1 MNNLLIF
8 CVLLIVNC
16 SVTYA
21 TKYQYWEN
29 LNDSLKSSFIHS
41 TNIGDNLKNL
51 YNHQIYLTD
60 DDASRAILDTLCTQV
75 DGNKRMFYFHMLNDV
90 VMHADGALAEMLAE
104 YCFKYVSENSDY
116 VLYYFSLHSDI
127 SEKYALLIAAEL
139 YYKDIS
145 YTDYLKELTS
155 SVKDDMTKNYLPL
168 FIKKIEINMKHIQ
181 D

>member
-1 MNNLLIF
+1 
-8 CVLLIVNC
+8 
-16 SVTYA
+16 
-21 TKYQYWEN
+21 
-29 LNDSLKSSFIHS
+29 
-41 TNIGDNLKNL
+41 
-51 YNHQIYLTD
+51 
-60 DDASRAILDTLCTQV
+60 
-75 DGNKRMFYFHMLNDV
+75 
-90 VMHADGALAEMLAE
+90 MLAE

-116 VLYYFSLHSDI
+116 VLCYFSLHSDI

-168 FIKKIEINMKHIQ
+168 FVKKIETNWKQIQ